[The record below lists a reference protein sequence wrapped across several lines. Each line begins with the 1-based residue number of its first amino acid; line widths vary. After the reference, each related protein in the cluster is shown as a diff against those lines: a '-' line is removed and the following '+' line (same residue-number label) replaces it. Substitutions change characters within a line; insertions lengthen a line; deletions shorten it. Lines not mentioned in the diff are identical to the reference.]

1 MDRLEQAAVWGAYA
15 EQVRGR
21 VPEWAPPGAVVEL
34 DGPLVRT
41 HYGTHGTVGHRPLT
55 DTGRGELAE
64 LVRRQQE
71 AFGARSEPV
80 EWKAYGAD
88 PPGLARELEAAGF
101 TAEPERSLMVAQ
113 CAVLAPEPADAPV
126 RPVGP
131 GGPLRA
137 LAAGSG
143 PHETPYEEFEADG
156 GCWYGRADAAV
167 LLEGGR
173 VTALGWARRHP
184 RTDFV
189 VIGGVTGPHP
199 ELLRAWGQLALSERP
214 DLRDATHCVLEA
226 GGELREAARG
236 AGFAGLTTVRTYRW
250 APPGKPQATRPAR
263 WMSVAEESLL
273 WNRLEDGFG
282 FPDVEPPAPSVTWR
296 LPQAPTDEP
305 DRILRPALRA
315 LTRPGQ
321 RLHWLDWQH
330 VCHDFDPHRVGGP
343 GEPRWPGRVYPNGDY
358 YLYVHPDLRF
368 GTFGHPWEQTL
379 SVWGAG
385 LLVAVEGGLTAS
397 LGEPLRRRDR

>member
-1 MDRLEQAAVWGAYA
+1 MDRSEQARVWGAYVA
-15 EQVRGR
+15 QVRGR
-21 VPEWAPPGAVVEL
+21 APEWAPPGAVVER

-41 HYGTHGTVGHRPLT
+41 HYGTHGMVGHRPLT
-55 DTGRGELAE
+55 DLGRGELAE

-71 AFGARSEPV
+71 AFGAQSEPV
-80 EWKAYGAD
+80 EWKVYRAD
-88 PPGLARELEAAGF
+88 PPGLAEELEAAGF
-101 TAEPERSLMVAQ
+101 TADPERSLLVAQ
-113 CAVLAPEPADAPV
+113 CAVLAREPADARV
-126 RPVGP
+126 RPVDP
-131 GGPLRA
+131 EDPLRA

-143 PHETPYEEFEADG
+143 PHETPYGEFEADG

-167 LLEGGR
+167 LLDGDR
-173 VTALGWARRHP
+173 VTDLGWARRDP

-189 VIGGVTGPHP
+189 VIGGVTGPRP
-199 ELLRAWGQLALSERP
+199 ELLRAWGQLALPRHPE
-214 DLRDATHCVLEA
+214 LRDATHCVLEA

-236 AGFAGLTTVRTYRW
+236 AGFAELTTVRTYRW
-250 APPGKPQATRPAR
+250 APPGKPQGTRPAR
-263 WMSVAEESLL
+263 WLSMAEESLL
-273 WNRLEDGFG
+273 WDRLENGFG

-296 LPQAPTDEP
+296 LPEAPTDEP

-343 GEPRWPGRVYPNGDY
+343 GEPPWPGRVYPNGDY

-379 SVWGAG
+379 SIWGAG
-385 LLVAVEGGLTAS
+385 LLASVEAELTGL
-397 LGEPLRRRDR
+397 LGEPLRRRDG